1 MKNKKYFSAREEAKG
16 LKYRILYLLSTA
28 LIVFSASVLSGC
40 GEESYFENRD
50 SGTESGADISMH
62 DGSGS
67 EDSGTSN
74 SSKTDDTSDAET
86 TVTDYK
92 KAASDEG
99 DTSENS
105 ARIFVQIAGAVKSP
119 GVYEM
124 SDGDR
129 VFQVI
134 EKAGGLSDDA
144 YESSVNQAKKVSDGD
159 FIRIYTVAE
168 AESYMKDGTIADL
181 IENDTGEGTLSENA
195 GSDAGGNLIN
205 LNTASKEELM
215 TLPGIGASRAD
226 DIIAYRS
233 DNGSFKSIEDIKNIS
248 GIKEK
253 AFAKIKDLIT
263 V

>member
-1 MKNKKYFSAREEAKG
+1 MKNNKYFSAREEAKG

-28 LIVFSASVLSGC
+28 LIVFSACLFSGC
-40 GEESYFENRD
+40 SDESYFENKG
-50 SGTESGADISMH
+50 SGAESDTEISMHGESGADSSLGQPDASESVRQALSDS
-62 DGSGS
+62 DGS
-67 EDSGTSN
+67 SGVKHYATETSA
-74 SSKTDDTSDAET
+74 K
-86 TVTDYK
+86 
-92 KAASDEG
+92 
-99 DTSENS
+99 
-105 ARIFVQIAGAVKSP
+105 IFVQIAGAVKTP

-124 SDGDR
+124 NDGDR

-159 FIRIYTVAE
+159 FIRIYTKTE
-168 AESYMKDGTIADL
+168 AEIYMKDGTLAGL
-181 IENDTGEGTLSENA
+181 IEDGSSDGTLSEE
-195 GSDAGGNLIN
+195 GTSDAGTNLIN

-215 TLPGIGASRAD
+215 TLPGIGATRAD

-233 DNGSFKSIEDIKNIS
+233 DNGAFKSIDDIKNIS

-253 AFAKIKDLIT
+253 AFTKIKDLIT